1 MSMFSSI
8 LSKIWGAA
16 GASPAAAA
24 PSTSDTDPTDASVST
39 VAPAVAAGDGAGT
52 PADQP
57 PVDVEAVL
65 TEMAAK
71 NSQKLNWHQSIVDM
85 LKLLGLDSSLESRK
99 LLADELGYSGDTNDS
114 ATMNVWLHKAVM
126 QKLAEN
132 GGTVPDSLK
141 V

>member
-24 PSTSDTDPTDASVST
+24 APSVSDTDPTDASVSSA
-39 VAPAVAAGDGAGT
+39 APAVAAEDGAGAAAQ
-52 PADQP
+52 PA
-57 PVDVEAVL
+57 VDVEAVL

-71 NSQKLNWHQSIVDM
+71 NGQKLNWHQSIVDM
-85 LKLLGLDSSLESRK
+85 LKLLGLDSSLDSRK